1 MAPVIFLVSAVTLV
15 VIRRLRSAGD
25 TDNVGPPP
33 PQDPVGGLGSGGGD
47 EYLQLEGGGGGG
59 HMDSAVI
66 YTTSEAPV
74 GAGAGAGYPWP
85 GQGPGRGDYGDPR
98 VRTQAHV
105 KLNPL
110 FHQYS

>member
-33 PQDPVGGLGSGGGD
+33 PQDPGGGGGGAGD
-47 EYLQLEGGGGGG
+47 EYLQLEGGGG
-59 HMDSAVI
+59 HTDSAVI
-66 YTTSEAPV
+66 YTTSEAPGGA

-85 GQGPGRGDYGDPR
+85 GQGPGRGDYCDPR

>member
-33 PQDPVGGLGSGGGD
+33 PQDPGGGGSGGGD
-47 EYLQLEGGGGGG
+47 EYLQLEGGGG
-59 HMDSAVI
+59 HTDSAVI
-66 YTTSEAPV
+66 YTTSEAP
-74 GAGAGAGYPWP
+74 GGAGAGYPWP

>member
-33 PQDPVGGLGSGGGD
+33 PQDPGGGGARD
-47 EYLQLEGGGGGG
+47 EYLQLEGGGG
-59 HMDSAVI
+59 HTDSAVI
-66 YTTSEAPV
+66 YTTSEAPGGV

-85 GQGPGRGDYGDPR
+85 GKGPGRGDYCDPR

>member
-1 MAPVIFLVSAVTLV
+1 MAPVIFLESAVTLV
-15 VIRRLRSAGD
+15 VIRRLRSVGD

-33 PQDPVGGLGSGGGD
+33 PQDPGGGGGAGD

-59 HMDSAVI
+59 HTDSAVI
-66 YTTSEAPV
+66 YTTSEAPGGA

-85 GQGPGRGDYGDPR
+85 GQGPGRGDYCDPR